1 MQLPGRL
8 EVTTLGDV
16 LGALYRERATGVL
29 ELLERGST
37 HPGRP
42 HRLFIERGLVRD
54 VESALSVT
62 KLGELLWK
70 EGFLDTGTWQKLGR
84 ELLFT
89 PSARVGE
96 LLTERRWASPDV
108 VRAALRHQLRRRLD
122 AVFRLEQADVR
133 FHVAQPRRN
142 AESPP
147 LSPEEFLHG
156 RPRARSQGTSPPKN
170 PQGNT
175 TGTGST
181 RARAHQAGTQSGP
194 KSQNQANQAGV
205 KQRKDPVRVQ
215 ALVTL
220 GLAEGADRAAVQ
232 RAFRKLAREVHPDR
246 HPDADADKR
255 EQLLRTFV
263 KLSAAYH
270 ALVG

>member
-29 ELLERGST
+29 ELLERGTS

-54 VESALSVT
+54 VDSALSVT

-70 EGFLDTGTWQKLGR
+70 EGFLDTGTWHKLGR
-84 ELLFT
+84 ELLFKPT
-89 PSARVGE
+89 ARVGE

-133 FHVAQPRRN
+133 FHVAQPRRD

-156 RPRARSQGTSPPKN
+156 RPRARSQRASPPQN
-170 PQGNT
+170 PQGN
-175 TGTGST
+175 
-181 RARAHQAGTQSGP
+181 ASGP
-194 KSQNQANQAGV
+194 GAQRPRTNPKASHAGPRRQNQANQTGV
-205 KQRKDPVRVQ
+205 KQRKDPVRQQ
-215 ALVTL
+215 ALATL
-220 GLAEGADRAAVQ
+220 GLGEGADRAAVQ

-246 HPDADADKR
+246 HPGADADKR
-255 EQLLRTFV
+255 EQLLRSFV

>member
-8 EVTTLGDV
+8 DVTTLGDV

-29 ELLERGST
+29 ELLERGTS

-54 VESALSVT
+54 VESPLSVT

-70 EGFLDTGTWQKLGR
+70 EGFLDTGTWQELGR
-84 ELLFT
+84 ELLFK
-89 PSARVGE
+89 PSIRVGE
-96 LLTERRWASPDV
+96 ILTERRWVSPDV

-133 FHVAQPRRN
+133 FHVAQPRRD

-156 RPRARSQGTSPPKN
+156 RPRARAQGSSPPKN
-170 PQGNT
+170 PRGYASPRTN
-175 TGTGST
+175 
-181 RARAHQAGTQSGP
+181 AGPRRES
-194 KSQNQANQAGV
+194 QANGSRV
-205 KQRKDPVRVQ
+205 KQRRDPVRQQ
-215 ALVTL
+215 ALATL
-220 GLAEGADRAAVQ
+220 GLTESADREAVQ

-246 HPDADADKR
+246 HPGADADRR
-255 EQLLRTFV
+255 EELLRTFV